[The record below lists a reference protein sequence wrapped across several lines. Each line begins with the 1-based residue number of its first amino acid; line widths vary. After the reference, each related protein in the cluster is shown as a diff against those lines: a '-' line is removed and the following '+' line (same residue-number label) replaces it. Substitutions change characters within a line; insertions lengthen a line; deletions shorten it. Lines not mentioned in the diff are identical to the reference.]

1 MKRKSLL
8 ILVLTLFISAGS
20 YAQKFAYID
29 TEYILNNIPAYKQ
42 AQDQLDKLS
51 EGWQREVENMY
62 AELDKMYRDYQAEKV
77 LLTEEMKKKREE
89 EIMNKEKAAREL
101 QKKYFGQD
109 GALFKKRDELIKP
122 IQDEI
127 YRAVKELATEG
138 GYAIIFD
145 SSAGASILYTDPKLD
160 KSDAVLQRLGY
171 KN

>member
-1 MKRKSLL
+1 MKKKCIVIFIFTLL
-8 ILVLTLFISAGS
+8 IAAGS

-62 AELDKMYRDYQAEKV
+62 NELDKMYRNYQAEKV

-122 IQDEI
+122 IQDEV
-127 YRAVKELATEG
+127 YKAVKEFATEG

>member
-8 ILVLTLFISAGS
+8 ILMLTLFISAGS

-89 EIMNKEKAAREL
+89 EIMNKEKAAKEL

>member
-1 MKRKSLL
+1 MKK
-8 ILVLTLFISAGS
+8 IIFIALVIVITSTIAVG
-20 YAQKFAYID
+20 QKFAYID
-29 TEYILNNIPAYKQ
+29 TEYILNNIPSYKT

-51 EGWQREVENMY
+51 DNWQKEVEAIY
-62 AELDKMYRDYQAEKV
+62 AELDKMYRTYQSEKI

-89 EIMNKEKAAREL
+89 EIMLKEKEAKEL

-127 YRAVKELATEG
+127 YKAIKELAVEG
-138 GYAIIFD
+138 GYSIIFD

-160 KSDAVLQRLGY
+160 KSDAILQKLGY

>member
-1 MKRKSLL
+1 MKRTIIISILSI
-8 ILVLTLFISAGS
+8 ILVTGIQG
-20 YAQKFAYID
+20 QKFAYID
-29 TEYILNNIPAYKQ
+29 TDYILNNIPAYKQ

-51 EGWQREVENMY
+51 EGWQKEVEALY
-62 AELDKMYRDYQAEKV
+62 SEVDKMYRDYQSEKV

-89 EIMNKEKAAREL
+89 EILKKEKEAKEL
-101 QKKYFGQD
+101 QRKYFGTD

-127 YRAVKELATEG
+127 YRAAKELAVEG

-145 SSAGASILYTDPKLD
+145 TAAGATILYNDPKYD
-160 KSDAVLQRLGY
+160 KSDAILQRLGY

>member
-1 MKRKSLL
+1 MKKSVL
-8 ILVLTLFISAGS
+8 IFIFSLFLAVGS

-62 AELDKMYRDYQAEKV
+62 AEVDKMYRDYQAEKV

-89 EIMNKEKAAREL
+89 EIMNKEKAAKEL

-127 YRAVKELATEG
+127 YKAVKELATEG

-160 KSDAVLQRLGY
+160 KSDVVLQKLGY